1 MYDRDMKNAEG
12 YSDPTAYGALS
23 NIESEQRAT
32 RLIGVLKYVIRNSGF
47 ELVGRIQIRDKRTG
61 REFK

>member
-1 MYDRDMKNAEG
+1 MYDEDRKNAEG
-12 YSDPTAYGALS
+12 YSDLTAYGALS

-32 RLIGVLKYVIRNSGF
+32 RLIGVLKYVIKGSGF
-47 ELVGRIQIRDKRTG
+47 ELVERIHIRDKRTG